1 MADQTQLYHSGSL
14 TDGWRLFGAHPATE
28 GDVHGWWFNVWAPH
42 AKAVSVVGDFNGW
55 DLTVDPLTQKGEFW
69 QGFLPD
75 LPVYTSYKYAITG
88 EDGRVHYKADP
99 YGFHTETRPGTASK
113 LYDIEHFSWTDE
125 DFRRNKQPVYHQPL
139 NIYEVHLGSWR
150 KHENG
155 EFLDYRDM
163 ARQLAAYVKEMGYT
177 AVELLPVTEHPLD
190 DSWGYQCTG
199 YFAPT
204 SRFGTPEDFMWFVN
218 HLHENNIPVILDW
231 VPAHF
236 CKDEQGLYEF
246 DGTCCYEY
254 ADPRKREHAGW
265 GTRVFDYGRPEVVSF
280 LLSSARFWLEM
291 YHIDGIRVDAVA
303 SMLYLDYGRQDGQWT
318 PNIHGGRENLEAVEF
333 LRKLNTMAFEVDPN
347 VLMIAEESTAWP
359 LVTKPADV
367 GGLGFNLKWNMGWM
381 NDMCHYLKLDP
392 WFRQDHHRDLTFSMM
407 YAFSENYVLPISHDE
422 VVHMKGSVVGKMP
435 GDYENQLRCTRGFY
449 AYLLAHPGKKL
460 LFMGQEF
467 GQFTEWNEAK
477 PLDWMLLG
485 YDKHTELQN
494 YVKTLNKFYKDNPAF
509 WQIDYSWE
517 GFQWIVPDD
526 SRQSVVAFL
535 RKDASGKQILVV
547 CNFNPVLREGYTLG
561 APNSGTYK
569 EILNSDDEAF
579 GGSGSVHN
587 KAVRTKKKPLHGF
600 EQSIT
605 ITLPPMSVLYFEV
618 PAKRTRK
625 TAEDKAEAKTEK
637 AASKKTAK
645 TAKAEKAEEKTPAK
659 RTRKPKAAPAAEEKA
674 PAKRGRKPK
683 TEAAP
688 AEEKA
693 PAKRGRK
700 PKAEKAED
708 AKPARKPRAK
718 KADKAEK

>member
-1 MADQTQLYHSGSL
+1 MIHLPKRANSGRAS
-14 TDGWRLFGAHPATE
+14 F
-28 GDVHGWWFNVWAPH
+28 
-42 AKAVSVVGDFNGW
+42 
-55 DLTVDPLTQKGEFW
+55 
-69 QGFLPD
+69 PD

-163 ARQLAAYVKEMGYT
+163 ARQLAAYVKKMGYT

-392 WFRQDHHRDLTFSMM
+392 WFRQDHHRDMTFSMM

-435 GDYENQLRCTRGFY
+435 GDYENQLRCTRGF
-449 AYLLAHPGKKL
+449 
-460 LFMGQEF
+460 
-467 GQFTEWNEAK
+467 
-477 PLDWMLLG
+477 
-485 YDKHTELQN
+485 
-494 YVKTLNKFYKDNPAF
+494 TLTCWPIPARSCC
-509 WQIDYSWE
+509 SWARR
-517 GFQWIVPDD
+517 W
-526 SRQSVVAFL
+526 
-535 RKDASGKQILVV
+535 ASGTNGTPTVSW
-547 CNFNPVLREGYTLG
+547 T
-561 APNSGTYK
+561 GTYWSMRK
-569 EILNSDDEAF
+569 ISSSMRSSRPPTPSTRRRAPCGTLILTGRALSGWCRMTITTTWWCSF
-579 GGSGSVHN
+579 GGIRQGTSCC
-587 KAVRTKKKPLHGF
+587 
-600 EQSIT
+600 
-605 ITLPPMSVLYFEV
+605 
-618 PAKRTRK
+618 
-625 TAEDKAEAKTEK
+625 
-637 AASKKTAK
+637 
-645 TAKAEKAEEKTPAK
+645 
-659 RTRKPKAAPAAEEKA
+659 
-674 PAKRGRKPK
+674 
-683 TEAAP
+683 
-688 AEEKA
+688 
-693 PAKRGRK
+693 
-700 PKAEKAED
+700 
-708 AKPARKPRAK
+708 AR
-718 KADKAEK
+718 